1 MESYD
6 LLIKGG
12 NVWFPS
18 GPSQVDVAIKDE
30 KFLDFG
36 QFDPGKAKTII
47 NAKNL
52 TVIPGVI
59 DTQVHFREPGLEH
72 KENIESGSRGAAL
85 GGVVG
90 YFEMPN
96 TDPAT
101 IDDHALDYKFSR
113 AEKTSW
119 VDYSFFVGAC
129 PENINSLSKLEKR
142 RGVAGIKMFMGSSTG
157 SLLVS
162 DDSDIEGVLQSGF
175 RRVAVHCED
184 QERLEERQEIISGKP
199 HVSKHAE
206 WRDEL
211 SALFATKKLI
221 KIAKRNNR
229 RVHTLHISTANE
241 MEFLKDYKD
250 IATVEVLPQHL
261 TLASPEAYERLGT
274 LAQMNPPIRTKY
286 HQQALWKAIEKGI
299 VDCIGS
305 DHAPHTLDEKQRSYP
320 NSPSGLTGVQTLVPI
335 MLNHVNAGRLSL
347 LRLIDLTSYG
357 PARIYNLVNKGR
369 IALGYDADL
378 TIVDLKKKKVIENNW
393 IASRSSWTPYDGLE
407 VTGWPISTIV
417 RGNIVMKDMELLG
430 KPIGDKIISSE
441 TF

>member
-1 MESYD
+1 MSSYD

-18 GPSQVDVAIKDE
+18 GPSQVDVAIKDQ
-30 KFLDFG
+30 KFADFG
-36 QFDPGKAKTII
+36 QIDTGKAKNII
-47 NAKNL
+47 NAENL

-72 KENIESGSRGAAL
+72 KENIECGSRGAAL

-96 TDPAT
+96 TDPPT
-101 IDDHALDYKFSR
+101 INDSSLDYKFSK

-129 PENINSLSKLEKR
+129 PENIHSLSKLEKR
-142 RGVAGIKMFMGSSTG
+142 KGVAGVKMFMGSSTG

-162 DDSDIEGVLQSGF
+162 NESDIEGVLKNGF

-184 QERLEERQEIISGKP
+184 QERLEERQDLILGNP
-199 HVSKHAE
+199 HVSMHEE
-206 WRDEL
+206 WRDEY

-221 KIAKRNNR
+221 EIAKRNNR
-229 RVHTLHISTANE
+229 RVHTLHISTAHE
-241 MEFLKDYKD
+241 MDFLKNYKD

-261 TLASPEAYERLGT
+261 TLSSPEAYERLGT
-274 LAQMNPPIRTKY
+274 LAQMNPPIRSKY
-286 HQQALWKAIEKGI
+286 HQEALWKALEKGI

-305 DHAPHTLDEKQRSYP
+305 DHAPHTLEEKQRPYP
-320 NSPSGLTGVQTLVPI
+320 HSPSGLTGVQTLVPI
-335 MLNHVNAGRLSL
+335 MLNHVNAGKLSL

-357 PARIYNLVNKGR
+357 PARIYNLINKGR

-417 RGNIVMKDMELLG
+417 RGNVVMKDMEIIG
-430 KPIGDKIISSE
+430 KPIGKQIISSE